1 MDISGRSDGV
11 FCAGRVLER
20 CGDVCESV
28 DGGDDSEHMEKKEGN
43 TDKHRF
49 IIITLLIYF
58 NLSPTPAKMPPT
70 QYLSKYLNKIL
81 TIG

>member
-1 MDISGRSDGV
+1 MGYSVLDGYWSD
-11 FCAGRVLER
+11 AGTFVSLLMA
-20 CGDVCESV
+20 GMIVKN
-28 DGGDDSEHMEKKEGN
+28 HMEKKEGT